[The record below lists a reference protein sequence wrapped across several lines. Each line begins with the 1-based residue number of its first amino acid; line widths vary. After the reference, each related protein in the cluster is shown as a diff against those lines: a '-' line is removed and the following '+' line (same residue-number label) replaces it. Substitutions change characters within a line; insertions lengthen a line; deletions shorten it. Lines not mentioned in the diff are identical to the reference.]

1 MPLARQKTVHHGSRE
16 KPVITDGR
24 NPKEGVMRSVRLAIL
39 LLVAGTAMSAA
50 AADLAAAKKDFVRF
64 CAKCHGNE
72 GKGDGPQADALTTKP
87 RDFTDCTRM
96 KAMSDETIFTAIKE
110 GGEAVHL
117 SKDMPA
123 WKEGMDDPEIHDLV
137 AYVRTFCKQ

>member
-1 MPLARQKTVHHGSRE
+1 
-16 KPVITDGR
+16 
-24 NPKEGVMRSVRLAIL
+24 MRAMRLAIL
-39 LLVAGTAMSAA
+39 VIAATALPAA
-50 AADLAAAKKDFVRF
+50 AADVAAAKKEFVRF
-64 CAKCHGNE
+64 CSKCHGNE

-96 KAMSDETIFTAIKE
+96 KAISDEMAFTAIKE

-123 WKEGMDDPEIHDLV
+123 WKDGMEDDEIHDLV
-137 AYVRTFCKQ
+137 AYVRSLCKP